1 MGGIVGL
8 WEEEEGEG
16 GGKRGLRMSGKL
28 IALKEA
34 FEMRVLEAQI
44 DDATRLLLVVSIIS
58 FPSLPTLRYFYSILS
73 HLFPCYYRS
82 YRFAL

>member
-1 MGGIVGL
+1 LGGIVGL

-44 DDATRLLLVVSIIS
+44 DDATRLLVVSIVS
-58 FPSLPTLRYFYSILS
+58 FPSLLLYATFTLFYHRVPVLLS
-73 HLFPCYYRS
+73 FV
-82 YRFAL
+82 